1 MQIEIKNKSGEVIIS
16 GEYNFLAECVCK
28 NKHLRDA
35 DLQGADLRGADLP
48 GAYLRGAD
56 LQDADLRDA
65 DLRDA
70 DLRDVNLQDADLRDA
85 DLRDA
90 DLQGANLRGANLRDA
105 DLRDANLRDV
115 NRHYALPDLYAL
127 KLQPPTLELHFW
139 KYLVDGKSP
148 YRFTEYRVGEEY
160 IFDDADGDEKKVCAA
175 GGNVATLSW
184 CLKDSQ
190 KADQFI
196 EVVFSVQDIVAIPF
210 ATDGKFR
217 VRRFFVKREIDRKEA
232 LEIVNKAIGH

>member
-1 MQIEIKNKSGEVIIS
+1 
-16 GEYNFLAECVCK
+16 
-28 NKHLRDA
+28 
-35 DLQGADLRGADLP
+35 
-48 GAYLRGAD
+48 
-56 LQDADLRDA
+56 
-65 DLRDA
+65 
-70 DLRDVNLQDADLRDA
+70 
-85 DLRDA
+85 
-90 DLQGANLRGANLRDA
+90 
-105 DLRDANLRDV
+105 
-115 NRHYALPDLYAL
+115 
-127 KLQPPTLELHFW
+127 
-139 KYLVDGKSP
+139 VDGKSP

-184 CLKDSQ
+184 CLKDSQSQ